1 MKNLFDSMESI
12 WLIDVI
18 DYVGIQKI
26 NRLPDCESLRQVGR
40 MCIAMGMDKIQMKP
54 ACVTIG
60 GIQVNGCV
68 ITCKGFD
75 IVPFVTGIYPDKE
88 LSSTELDLESVY
100 SKIGNNDDETYN

>member
-1 MKNLFDSMESI
+1 MKNLFDSRESI

-18 DYVGIQKI
+18 DYVAIQKI
-26 NRLPDCESLRQVGR
+26 NRIPDCKSLIQVGR
-40 MCIAMGMDKIQMKP
+40 MCIAMGMDKIKMKQ

-60 GIQVNGCV
+60 GIQVDGCV
-68 ITCKGFD
+68 MTCKGFD

-88 LSSTELDLESVY
+88 LSSTELDIGSVY